1 MVESRQN
8 FKLQPKELYIS
19 TSLMKNIISHS
30 TVKKVVIE
38 EATSELWYETYNG
51 PGTIKFKNNM
61 KYTGNLHYGLI
72 NNEDID
78 NPCTIIF
85 PSGTK
90 YIGTMQNNEITGQG
104 KYLFKNGSTYTG
116 EVLNGLRHGKGTFET
131 EDGIIYEG
139 EWKDGLKHGK
149 GKLIQGNMEIEGQ
162 WVEGIIQGKCR
173 IKWKSG
179 NVFDG
184 QISENKM
191 EGNGYMIWNNK
202 NEKYVGNWQDNLQN
216 GLGIYI
222 WYDDKI
228 SFNKYFKDRYV
239 GEWKEGKKDGYGKF
253 FYSNGTIYEG
263 FWKEDKK
270 EGFGILSFQDR
281 TNICG
286 LFQNDIFLTDL
297 KDANKYLKQDSA
309 KPKKIINAKR
319 VTINKNKKPRRSS
332 YLMNV
337 IRPPIK
343 VFERQ
348 RTKVINTDEI
358 GNEFKKEDIKD
369 NKENKEKED
378 DKNKIN
384 QDGKEKEERDI
395 KTSLDEIKIKIS
407 IDDISLIENLQKE
420 TFKNIDDL
428 ILRNVSLI
436 SRFYMLGTWG
446 EDKLSE
452 MGFSIGSTS
461 MFVENKSLFMQQ
473 LQTKKSQNEKEEKE
487 NNLMLNDEKK
497 KKNKNEKKID
507 ISIKDNVYSN
517 DLYFCLNFKNFW
529 KLLRECGI
537 VNPKFSL
544 AMIDRFIFQNPENEI
559 NMFYIPE
566 EIEKLNINKNRTDE
580 IYNYLYQIIIN
591 SKKIFE
597 IKNQSKIDLSNKI
610 LNKLNRQ
617 KVPDSD
623 YLQKK
628 EEIDNMKTND
638 TLNYH
643 DEKNVILLRYFYE
656 ILVRL
661 AYLYFEENINFDLE
675 TRVIVF
681 FDIIKTFLKSLR
693 KGRVDS
699 PLITSFIDPKLKNL
713 DEALDNY
720 IYTHFEI
727 LKNIFNDLCKLYC
740 NYNGKIFALYDMT
753 LTYKFFF
760 DKIILNSEKLSELF
774 DDKMLYFDIISYNF
788 KIKKITNKNYLDYT
802 ENEMFEYIEAIYNYE
817 MIFREFCELLFYISR
832 KFFIFYNI
840 ETKYE
845 DSKGGFSVKEEP
857 KKNEDEKIKKKKKT
871 RKIYKNIDIYML
883 IIDEINTAIK
893 ILKEKKIKNKLDVYY
908 YPVLKTHKIIENYEN
923 EKRRKEME
931 EKRRQ
936 MDKLRYENERKLL
949 EDEDVN
955 IYKGDESH
963 RYNSD
968 YESSEDEQT

>member
-1 MVESRQN
+1 MAEARPN
-8 FKLQPKELYIS
+8 FKLHPKELYIS
-19 TSLMKNIISHS
+19 TSLMNNIISHS

-38 EATSELWYETYNG
+38 ETTSELWYETYNG

-72 NNEDID
+72 NNADID

-85 PSGTK
+85 PNGTK
-90 YIGTMQNNEITGQG
+90 YIGTMINNEITGQG

-116 EVLNGLRHGKGTFET
+116 DVLNGLRHGKGTFET
-131 EDGIIYEG
+131 EEGIIYEG
-139 EWKDGLKHGK
+139 EWKDGLKHGQ

-162 WVEGIIQGKCR
+162 WIEGIIQGKCR

-179 NVFDG
+179 NVYDG

-202 NEKYVGNWQDNLQN
+202 NEKYVGKWQDNLQN

-228 SFNKYFKDRYV
+228 SFNKFFKDRYV

-281 TNICG
+281 TNISG

-309 KPKKIINAKR
+309 KPKKIDNAKR
-319 VTINKNKKPRRSS
+319 VTITKNKKPRRSS

-337 IRPPIK
+337 IRPPIR

-348 RTKVINTDEI
+348 RTKVINADEI
-358 GNEFKKEDIKD
+358 GNELKKEDIKD
-369 NKENKEKED
+369 NKDNKEKED
-378 DKNKIN
+378 DKNKNN
-384 QDGKEKEERDI
+384 QDSKEKDI
-395 KTSLDEIKIKIS
+395 LKIISSLDEIKIKIS
-407 IDDISLIENLQKE
+407 IDDISLIENFQKE

-452 MGFSIGSTS
+452 MGFSAGSPS
-461 MFVENKSLFMQQ
+461 MFVENKSMFIQQ
-473 LQTKKSQNEKEEKE
+473 LQTKKSQNEKDDKDNLILNEEKK
-487 NNLMLNDEKK
+487 DKK
-497 KKNKNEKKID
+497 EKKIY
-507 ISIKDNVYSN
+507 ISMKDNIYSN
-517 DLYFCLNFKNFW
+517 DLYFCLDFKNFW

-537 VNPKFSL
+537 VNPKLSL
-544 AMIDRFIFQNPENEI
+544 AMIDRFIFKNPENEI

-566 EIEKLNINKNRTDE
+566 EIEKLNMNPNKTEE

-591 SKKIFE
+591 SKKIYE
-597 IKNQSKIDLSNKI
+597 IKNQAKIDLSTKI

-628 EEIDNMKTND
+628 EEIDKMKMNN

-656 ILVRL
+656 ILIRL
-661 AYLYFEENINFDLE
+661 AYLYFEENINFDIE
-675 TRVIVF
+675 TRVKIF
-681 FDIIKTFLKSLR
+681 FDIIKTFLKSHR

-699 PLITSFIDPKLKNL
+699 SFITSFIDPKLKNL

-720 IYTHFEI
+720 IYTHYEI
-727 LKNIFNDLCKLYC
+727 LKNIFNELCKLYC
-740 NYNGKIFALYDMT
+740 NYKGKIFALYDMT
-753 LTYKFFF
+753 LTYRFFWE
-760 DKIILNSEKLSELF
+760 KIILNSEKLSELF
-774 DDKMLYFDIISYNF
+774 DDKMLYFDLISYNF
-788 KIKKITNKNYLDYT
+788 KIKKITSKNNLNYT
-802 ENEMFEYIEAIYNYE
+802 EHEMFEYIEAIYDYE
-817 MIFREFCELLFYISR
+817 MIFREFCELIFYISR

-845 DSKGGFSVKEEP
+845 DSKGGFAVKEEP

-871 RKIYKNIDIYML
+871 RKVYKNFDIYML
-883 IIDEINTAIK
+883 ILDEINTGIK
-893 ILKEKKIKNKLDVYY
+893 ILKEKKIRDKIDIYS
-908 YPVLKTHKIIENYEN
+908 YPVLKTHRIIENYEN

-936 MDKLRYENERKLL
+936 MDILRYNNERKLL
-949 EDEDVN
+949 DEEDVN
-955 IYKGDESH
+955 MYKDDESN